1 MNRDRQ
7 PNRNTRKPYQ
17 PPVIQDRRT
26 SQDRG
31 TTQNKRPTQNR
42 STFYNERTTSVPLPS
57 KNRRPVAVPPQ
68 EPGGKSFFVIGIFI
82 ALILLLLAAA
92 GLYAWNLSKSDNNT
106 NQTLFP
112 ANTVTPPA
120 RSGSG
125 QTPTTTSCSDPSKQK
140 NIFVKQ
146 IRENQALEV
155 YVPKGT
161 TSVIALFASRED
173 GWCWASRYS
182 YNQLQGFA
190 IYPGDGQASLVINE
204 EDASKAN
211 ARPQGSWALVI
222 IKGPNALVTVVSVA
236 QAHSDAQTWQGPHG
250 IEQANYSL
258 TKVNDPEPA

>member
-57 KNRRPVAVPPQ
+57 KNRRPVAPPPQ

-82 ALILLLLAAA
+82 VLILLLLGAT
-92 GLYAWNLSKSDNNT
+92 GLYAWNLFKSGNNS
-106 NQTLFP
+106 NQTLSP
-112 ANTVTPPA
+112 VNTA
-120 RSGSG
+120 
-125 QTPTTTSCSDPSKQK
+125 TTTTGGGATSTTTPCSDPSKQK

-155 YVPKGT
+155 YISKGT
-161 TSVIALFASRED
+161 TSVVALFASRAD
-173 GWCWASRYS
+173 AWC
-182 YNQLQGFA
+182 
-190 IYPGDGQASLVINE
+190 
-204 EDASKAN
+204 
-211 ARPQGSWALVI
+211 
-222 IKGPNALVTVVSVA
+222 
-236 QAHSDAQTWQGPHG
+236 
-250 IEQANYSL
+250 
-258 TKVNDPEPA
+258 

>member
-125 QTPTTTSCSDPSKQK
+125 
-140 NIFVKQ
+140 
-146 IRENQALEV
+146 
-155 YVPKGT
+155 
-161 TSVIALFASRED
+161 D